1 MAERE
6 GALRD
11 LLLRL
16 VENEYAL
23 GVRYAE
29 WRARAPQQDA
39 THMVDLMAQQEWAHA
54 RALAAL
60 LPPADAPFSLF
71 ERAEPIGIS
80 FLRAPLRDWVDLV
93 AVNFLF
99 DGALSVICAAAVDS
113 ADAPFAAVM
122 QAILRDETHHAAF
135 AISWVKRLAGE
146 GGPTRDGIEAAI
158 RRIWDETLC
167 WFGPQDD
174 PGACTLYDHHLLDA
188 MPDVLRARLLS
199 HVGPVARAT
208 RLRLPL
214 RPAPHGNAW
223 VLTTPLPWARWNA
236 AAWQLDPPEALP

>member
-1 MAERE
+1 MAERD
-6 GALRD
+6 GALRA

-16 VENEYAL
+16 ADNEYTL
-23 GVRYAE
+23 GLRYAE

-39 THMVDLMAQQEWAHA
+39 TLMVELMAQQEWTHA

-60 LPPADAPFSLF
+60 LASDDAQFTLF
-71 ERAEPIGIS
+71 ERPESGCIA

-99 DGALSVICAAAVDS
+99 DGALSVVCTAAVDS
-113 ADAPFAAVM
+113 ADATFASVM
-122 QAILRDETHHAAF
+122 RSILRDETQHTAF

-158 RRIWDETLC
+158 RRIWDATMC

-174 PGACTLYDHHLLDA
+174 PTAHALYDRHLLDA

-199 HVGPVARAT
+199 HIGPVARAT
-208 RLRLPL
+208 RVRLPL

-223 VLTTPLPWARWNA
+223 VLATPLPWSRWNA